1 MGPQTDRGAVP
12 KNDSSPEMARNSCPA
27 TVTSNVT
34 AKPNRPVKKILVVD
48 DNVDSANCLRMFVGR
63 NGCTVQMAHDG
74 LAAVEAAA
82 QFDPDV
88 ILLDIGLPRIS
99 GHEACRRIRAMPDG
113 DKKIIVALTGW
124 GQCEDYERSVEAGFD
139 HHLVKPIDL
148 MSLDKLLNATP

>member
-1 MGPQTDRGAVP
+1 MGPQTDRGAIL
-12 KNDSSPEMARNSCPA
+12 KDDASSQIADDCCPA
-27 TVTSNVT
+27 TIESNV
-34 AKPNRPVKKILVVD
+34 AVAPPRAIKKILVVD
-48 DNVDSANCLRMFVGR
+48 DNIDSANCLRMFVGR

-88 ILLDIGLPRIS
+88 ILLDIGLPQIS
-99 GHEACRRIRAMPDG
+99 GHEACRRIRALPDG

-124 GQCEDYERSVEAGFD
+124 GQCEDFERSVEAGFD

-148 MSLDKLLNATP
+148 MSLDKLLNAAT

>member
-1 MGPQTDRGAVP
+1 MGPQTERGAVL
-12 KNDSSPEMARNSCPA
+12 KNNGSPETAPDSCPA
-27 TVTSNVT
+27 TITSNV
-34 AKPNRPVKKILVVD
+34 AAVPNRAARKILVVD

-63 NGCTVQMAHDG
+63 NGCTVHMAHDG
-74 LAAVEAAA
+74 IAAVEAAA
-82 QFDPDV
+82 QFNPDV

-99 GHEACRRIRAMPDG
+99 GHEACRRIRALPDG
-113 DKKIIVALTGW
+113 DKKMIVALTGW